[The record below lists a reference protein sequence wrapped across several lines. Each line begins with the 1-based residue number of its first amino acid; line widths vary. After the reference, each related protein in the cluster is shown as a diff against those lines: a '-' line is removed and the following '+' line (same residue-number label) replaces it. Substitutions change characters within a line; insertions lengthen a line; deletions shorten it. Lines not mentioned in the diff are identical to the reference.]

1 MDRPIYRQV
10 PLQPITSK
18 PNVQVPKQL
27 KTVQTPFSQHFN
39 QALSHETSQ
48 LTISKHASE
57 RIEQRG
63 IQINASQWD
72 KIGLKVSEA
81 KRKGVNESL
90 VIVNNAALI
99 VSAKNET
106 VITAMN
112 LQEASNQIFT
122 NINGAIIVN

>member
-1 MDRPIYRQV
+1 M
-10 PLQPITSK
+10 
-18 PNVQVPKQL
+18 
-27 KTVQTPFSQHFN
+27 
-39 QALSHETSQ
+39 
-48 LTISKHASE
+48 
-57 RIEQRG
+57 
-63 IQINASQWD
+63 
-72 KIGLKVSEA
+72 KVSEA

>member
-27 KTVQTPFSQHFN
+27 NTAQTPFSQHFN

-63 IQINASQWD
+63 IQINANQWD

-122 NINGAIIVN
+122 KINGAIIVN

>member
-1 MDRPIYRQV
+1 MGQDWFESIR
-10 PLQPITSK
+10 SK
-18 PNVQVPKQL
+18 K
-27 KTVQTPFSQHFN
+27 
-39 QALSHETSQ
+39 
-48 LTISKHASE
+48 
-57 RIEQRG
+57 
-63 IQINASQWD
+63 
-72 KIGLKVSEA
+72 
-81 KRKGVNESL
+81 KGVNESL